1 MTDTCGAFEGRRALY
16 DSAHPKGQADWADHV
31 RACGPCQEQ
40 EAADR
45 ALRDL
50 FAGSHRPDLPP
61 YFAQRTANRTALIP
75 PAGSLGVRA
84 RTFLRAYWVMTVIVG
99 AVMVLRADFPAA
111 VSPVVAA
118 GAMVT
123 TVAVLAPILLLAHL
137 RGGLLTLMRRVVG
150 QERV

>member
-1 MTDTCGAFEGRRALY
+1 M
-16 DSAHPKGQADWADHV
+16 
-31 RACGPCQEQ
+31 
-40 EAADR
+40 
-45 ALRDL
+45 
-50 FAGSHRPDLPP
+50 
-61 YFAQRTANRTALIP
+61 
-75 PAGSLGVRA
+75 
-84 RTFLRAYWVMTVIVG
+84 RAYWVMTVIVG

>member
-1 MTDTCGAFEGRRALY
+1 MTDTCGAFEGRRALC

-50 FAGSHRPDLPP
+50 FAGSHRPDVPP
-61 YFAQRTANRTALIP
+61 FFAQRCANHAPLIP
-75 PAGSLGVRA
+75 PARPLGA
-84 RTFLRAYWVMTVIVG
+84 RERVLLRAYWVATLIVG

-118 GAMVT
+118 GAIVT
-123 TVAVLAPILLLAHL
+123 TGAVLAPILLLAHL

-150 QERV
+150 QERA